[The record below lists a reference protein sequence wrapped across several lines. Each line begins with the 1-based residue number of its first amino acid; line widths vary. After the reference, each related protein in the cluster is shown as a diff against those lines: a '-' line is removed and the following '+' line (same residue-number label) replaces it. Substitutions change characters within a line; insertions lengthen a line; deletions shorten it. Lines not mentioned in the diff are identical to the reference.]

1 MFQTQKRKLLPYH
14 SCYTYAMLNLFV
26 IVPKLLLFAGSVLQI
41 VNAIRFFRF
50 ATVQRDAAS
59 GQSSLDR
66 RLGYVVGVFILFFTP
81 IYVYAMLVETLSIWL
96 CMLLLGGAV
105 FVYVVLTWI
114 FSLVGSV
121 RRSMLELSQTLVSV
135 MEASDP
141 NLNGHSRH
149 VQNLA
154 LLLYDN
160 LPKKKREGIRRND
173 LGYAALFHDI
183 GKLGISDF
191 IIQKAGP
198 LDTDEMDLVRDH
210 PRIGAD
216 ILSTVESFSDVAQ
229 WVLYHHERVDGTG
242 YYRIPGNE
250 IPLAS
255 RLLAVVDTFSAV
267 TMRRSYKDPM
277 SYDKGISV
285 LREVA
290 GTQLD
295 AELVNAFCAIPHT
308 QVLACAPSTIEIV
321 GNPTHGSADD

>member
-1 MFQTQKRKLLPYH
+1 MTVITPNLLV
-14 SCYTYAMLNLFV
+14 A
-26 IVPKLLLFAGSVLQI
+26 AGSVLQI
-41 VNAIRFFRF
+41 INALRFFKF
-50 ATVQRDAAS
+50 AAAQRDAAS
-59 GQSSLDR
+59 GRNSLDL
-66 RLGYVVGVFILFFTP
+66 RLAYLVGMFILFCIP
-81 IYVYAMLVETLSIWL
+81 IYLYTMFMETPSVWI
-96 CMLLLGGAV
+96 CLLLFGGAI
-105 FVYVVLTWI
+105 FVHVVLTWI
-114 FSLVGSV
+114 FSLVNSV
-121 RRSMLELSQTLVSV
+121 RDSMLELSQTLISV

-160 LPKKKREGIRRND
+160 LPKRKREGISRTD
-173 LGYAALFHDI
+173 LSYAALFHDI

-198 LDTDEMDLVRDH
+198 LDSDEMSLVRDH

-229 WVLYHHERVDGTG
+229 WVLYHHERIDGTG
-242 YYRIPGNE
+242 YYRIPGDE
-250 IPLAS
+250 IPRAS
-255 RLLAVVDTFSAV
+255 KLLAVVDTFSAV

-277 SYDKGISV
+277 SYDKGIGV

-295 AELVNAFCAIPHT
+295 AELVDVFCAIPHT

-321 GNPTHGSADD
+321 GNPTHGNASN